1 MASSTPLRRFLADL
15 IYEKIVDHSS
25 AGNAMS
31 DSFRC
36 ADAIIFEGRLVDRE
50 AFDYT
55 AGARLHLSAPGWGF
69 DGPFPDWLMENTQ
82 QIVDAAAEGAK

>member
-25 AGNAMS
+25 AGNATS

-36 ADAIIFEGRLVDRE
+36 ADAIIFDGRLVDQE
-50 AFDYT
+50 AFDYDAALAKYRSIPGKGSLT
-55 AGARLHLSAPGWGF
+55 PHGVRL
-69 DGPFPDWLMENTQ
+69 
-82 QIVDAAAEGAK
+82 IVDAAAEGAK